1 MKDIVAEIDLIF
13 KIAIEMVYITLIIQ
27 VDISQ

>member
-27 VDISQ
+27 VDVSQ